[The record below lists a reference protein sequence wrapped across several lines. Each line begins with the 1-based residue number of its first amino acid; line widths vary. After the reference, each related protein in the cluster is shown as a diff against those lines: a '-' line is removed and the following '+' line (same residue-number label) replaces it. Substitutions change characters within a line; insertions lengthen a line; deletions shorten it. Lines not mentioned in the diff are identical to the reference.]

1 MRILNHLCDD
11 CIDTEFEAVSKQEA
25 LEKLARK
32 AVSIVGEIDMQDVYR
47 VISEREEL
55 GSTAIGNGVA
65 IPHGKI
71 PGLRDVKVIV
81 ARSRYSI
88 PFDSL
93 DGEPVYVIFL
103 LLAPDDATN
112 LYLKI
117 LARVSSIVKLD
128 ETVRRIRDAED
139 REEIR
144 RIIGDADNITLA

>member
-11 CIDTEFEAVSKQEA
+11 CIDTEFEAVSKQDA

-32 AVSIVGEIDMQDVYR
+32 AVSVVGKIDIQDVYR
-47 VISEREEL
+47 VLSEREDL

-71 PGLRDVKVIV
+71 PGLDEVKVIV
-81 ARSRYSI
+81 LRSRHGI

-112 LYLKI
+112 LYLKV
-117 LARVSSIVKLD
+117 LARVSRILKLN
-128 ETVRRIRDAED
+128 ETTRRIREAKD

-144 RIIGDADNITLA
+144 RIIGGADNIP